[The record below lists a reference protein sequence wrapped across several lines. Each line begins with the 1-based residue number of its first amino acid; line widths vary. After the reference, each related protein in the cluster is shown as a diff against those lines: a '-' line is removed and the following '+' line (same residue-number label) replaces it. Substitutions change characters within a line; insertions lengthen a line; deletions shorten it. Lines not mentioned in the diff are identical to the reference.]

1 MVEEDARQINIL
13 VKFVPELVPTDFTR
27 LTKFVRG
34 LRPKMELR
42 VKLANL
48 GTTTYANV
56 LETAIEVERIL
67 MNVSEE
73 KKD

>member
-1 MVEEDARQINIL
+1 MIEEYARQFNRL
-13 VKFVPELVPTDFTR
+13 VKFAPELVPTDFTR

-48 GTTTYANV
+48 GTITYANV
-56 LETAIEVERIL
+56 LETAIELERL
-67 MNVSEE
+67 QANVSKE
-73 KKD
+73 

>member
-1 MVEEDARQINIL
+1 M
-13 VKFVPELVPTDFTR
+13 VPTDFTR

-34 LRPKMELR
+34 LRPKMELG

-56 LETAIEVERIL
+56 LETAIEVERIQR
-67 MNVSEE
+67 NVSEE
-73 KKD
+73 KRD

>member
-1 MVEEDARQINIL
+1 
-13 VKFVPELVPTDFTR
+13 
-27 LTKFVRG
+27 
-34 LRPKMELR
+34 MELG

-56 LETAIEVERIL
+56 LETTIEVERIQ

>member
-1 MVEEDARQINIL
+1 MVEEDARQINRL
-13 VKFVPELVPTDFTR
+13 VKFAPELVPTDFTR

-34 LRPKMELR
+34 LRPKMELG

-56 LETAIEVERIL
+56 LETAIEVERIQR
-67 MNVSEE
+67 NVNEE
-73 KKD
+73 KRD